1 MQFEGQNRYEWIYR
15 GSTRLGP
22 LFKEK
27 QSNGTAAAP
36 ATIPRVSTNWIF
48 SVQNT
53 SIILYTYAD
62 ITQSLTI
69 FTAAHRT
76 IRSI

>member
-1 MQFEGQNRYEWIYR
+1 MGQKILFNFNAWIGKWLYAKVVDVDASLVQMQFEGQNRYEWIYR

-36 ATIPRVSTNWIF
+36 ATIPRVSTNGIF
-48 SVQNT
+48 SV
-53 SIILYTYAD
+53 
-62 ITQSLTI
+62 
-69 FTAAHRT
+69 
-76 IRSI
+76 